1 MVLQHIVWPERNRP
15 EVRELYYHAARLL
28 CVTEENNLVVPAG
41 ECVRFDT
48 YFNAFSG
55 AQWSSYTNVS
65 EYTCRIRLEGKGEA
79 RLVRDDGTVVGR
91 ASFDGVSEVS
101 LSLDKLES
109 FFYYIEV
116 DVQEETV
123 LYEGAFETRAAAKKV
138 AVALVTCT
146 FNRQAAVLDNVNR
159 LVNKNVEPAGDGPV
173 LEKIFV
179 IDNASNLDSSEFA
192 KERVVLVPN
201 RNTGGAGGFTRGI
214 EEAMKLPE
222 ITHILL
228 MDDDVVVE
236 FEAMVRT
243 KSVLSYLKE
252 EYADCFIGG
261 AMFRTDVPYVMHA
274 AGEGYDSRGRVVN
287 PYKSTDMRELAAVKA
302 VAGPLTV
309 EQPYAGWWYCCVPRR
324 HVERKGY
331 PMPYFLHV
339 DDIEYSLRSGKCP
352 LYFNG
357 VAVWHEEF
365 DGKRSSMMEYYDV
378 RNRLITNCLYKERGR
393 LADAVYIV
401 CERFYSTV
409 FRYRYEDF
417 LIAVK
422 GAGDFLKGPEWLVEL
437 DSEQHNAA
445 LRGMGYRQGALS
457 PEELGMLTDETGEQQ
472 STLYTL
478 FRYLLPAKGST
489 AIRIGVK
496 VGAYAGKK
504 KVLLIEQKSGTGFRV
519 EKSWKMTIKCFV
531 WLLKTIGKVLINYRR
546 VRKEWEKKKDWVMKR
561 Q

>member
-15 EVRELYYHAARLL
+15 EVKELYYHTSRLL
-28 CVTEENNLVVPAG
+28 HITEDGTLVIPAG

-55 AQWSSYTNVS
+55 AQWSKYTIVS
-65 EYTCRIRLEGKGEA
+65 VCTCRLRLTGKGEV
-79 RLVRDDGTVVGR
+79 RLVRDDGFIAGCV
-91 ASFDGVSEVS
+91 SYDGVSETI
-101 LSLDKLES
+101 LPIDKLEPH
-109 FFYYIEV
+109 FYYIELEAR
-116 DVQEETV
+116 EETI
-123 LYEGAFETRAAAKKV
+123 LYEGAFESPEAAKKT
-138 AVALVTCT
+138 AVALATCT
-146 FNRQAAVLDNVNR
+146 FNRQAAVSENVCR
-159 LVNKNVEPAGDGPV
+159 LVDKNVGTAGEAPA

-179 IDNASNLDSSEFA
+179 IDNASNLEPSDFA

-214 EEAMKLPE
+214 EEAMKDPE

-287 PYKSTDMRELAAVKA
+287 PYKSTDMRELAALMA
-302 VAGPLTV
+302 VSGPLAV
-309 EQPYAGWWYCCVPRR
+309 EQPYAGWWYCCVPRS
-324 HVERKGY
+324 HVEKKGY

-339 DDIEYSLRSGKCP
+339 DDIEYSLRSGMCP

-357 VAVWHEEF
+357 IAVWHEEF

-378 RNRLITNCLYKERGR
+378 RNRLITNCLYKEKGR
-393 LADAVYIV
+393 LADAIYIV

-417 LIAVK
+417 MIAVK
-422 GAGDFLKGPEWLVEL
+422 GAEDFLKGPEWLVTL
-437 DSEQHNAA
+437 DSEQHNAE
-445 LRGMGYRQGALS
+445 LRGMGYRLETLT
-457 PEELGMLTDETGEQQ
+457 PDELEMLTDATGEQQ

-478 FRYLLPAKGST
+478 CRYVLPAKGST

-504 KVLLIEQKSGTGFRV
+504 KVLLVEQKSGKGFWV
-519 EKSWKMTIKCFV
+519 EKSGKMTIKCFV
-531 WLLKTIGKVLINYRR
+531 RLIKTIGKVLINYRR
-546 VRKEWEKKKDWVMKR
+546 VRKEWEIKKDWVMKKR
-561 Q
+561 